1 MNCLTGQTNT
11 SYFDR
16 SASLDAQILRAHSL
30 FQLLEKSN
38 KPINYQ
44 HMWQYPKYLQMYL
57 LMLIRIKVHSRPRI
71 YNNINILILFVI
83 RVSARKTRLYLLKP
97 AVLLLKSFI
106 LFFRMAYLGKE
117 TQITQAG
124 QAIVLNTE
132 AISLLNATI
141 RNGFGPN
148 GAVKML
154 ITPAGEIRL
163 VKDGLNLL
171 KNIQLAQPGAVL
183 LSKMVTQQGEECG
196 DGVTSTVILSSS
208 ILSKAIEYIYEGVHP
223 QVIIPGLLKREKEIL
238 QALEGMKIP
247 IEGTKETVYNLAYT
261 ALRTKF
267 SQKQTEKYT
276 EIIVSAAETVR
287 DGDKIDM
294 KMLEIVKMADID
306 ATDPIRIVKGLVMDH
321 GGRHPMM
328 PKRMENVFILC
339 TNISFEYEKPE
350 QNAQFYY
357 RSTEEKMKMEEGE
370 RYIIMQRVQKVLE
383 AIQKVAVANQS
394 QNPQFM
400 VITQKGIDQHVLE
413 VFAKYNILA
422 LRRAK
427 RKNMERLQSLT
438 GCTPITT
445 ISELTENVFGFA
457 GLVREISVGE
467 DKYTFIEKTPFNKT
481 CTLLIQG
488 ISPYQMDYLEGA
500 VKSALKSISF
510 GLSDGFVVPGGASVY
525 YKLAETMAPEEDT
538 TESHVAHRIWK
549 EALLAVPKILIKNL
563 GYNSVEVLSKI
574 RASDAA
580 SPTVEIET
588 GNIRDASDL
597 KITDN
602 YAIVRN
608 TIQSSVLVATKILM
622 IDEIIKS
629 GKEVQ

>member
-1 MNCLTGQTNT
+1 
-11 SYFDR
+11 
-16 SASLDAQILRAHSL
+16 
-30 FQLLEKSN
+30 
-38 KPINYQ
+38 
-44 HMWQYPKYLQMYL
+44 
-57 LMLIRIKVHSRPRI
+57 
-71 YNNINILILFVI
+71 
-83 RVSARKTRLYLLKP
+83 
-97 AVLLLKSFI
+97 
-106 LFFRMAYLGKE
+106 MAYLGKE

-183 LSKMVTQQGEECG
+183 LSKMVTQQGEEYG
-196 DGVTSTVILSSS
+196 DGVTASVILSSAM
-208 ILSKAIEYIYEGVHP
+208 LSKAMEYIYEGVHP

-238 QALEGMKIP
+238 HSLEGMKIP
-247 IEGTKETVYNLAYT
+247 IEDTKDTIYNLAYT

-267 SQKQTEKYT
+267 SQKHAEKYSN
-276 EIIVSAAETVR
+276 IIVTASETVR
-287 DGDKIDM
+287 SGKKTDL

-306 ATDPIRIVKGLVMDH
+306 ASEPIRIVKGLVMDH

-350 QNAQFYY
+350 HNAQFYY
-357 RSTEEKMKMEEGE
+357 RRTEDKLKMEEGE
-370 RYIIMQRVQKVLE
+370 RHVIMQRVQKVLE
-383 AIQKVAVANQS
+383 AIQKVAVANQG

-427 RKNMERLQSLT
+427 RKNMERLQALT
-438 GCTPITT
+438 GCTPITG
-445 ISELTENVFGFA
+445 ISELSENVFGYA
-457 GLVREISVGE
+457 GLVREVSVGE
-467 DKYTFIEKTPFNKT
+467 DKYTFIEKTPFSKT

-488 ISPYQMDYLEGA
+488 ISPYQMEYLEGA
-500 VKSALKSISF
+500 VKSALKSISC
-510 GLSDGFVVPGGASVY
+510 GLSDGSAVPGGASVY
-525 YKLAETMAPEEDT
+525 YKLAEGMKKDEDT
-538 TESHVAHRIWK
+538 TESHVSYRIWK
-549 EALLAVPKILIKNL
+549 EALLAVPKMLIKNL
-563 GYNSVEVLSKI
+563 GYNSVEILSKLKGT
-574 RASDAA
+574 DTPN
-580 SPTVEIET
+580 PTIEIET
-588 GNIRDASDL
+588 GDIKDALDL

-602 YAIVRN
+602 YAIIRN
-608 TIQSSVLVATKILM
+608 TIESSVLAATKILM